1 MIRNDIPRSII
12 GHLIA
17 DFIDVWLDELIFGEW
32 GSVLSGFSII
42 VEIIGL
48 IILVKRII
56 MVIMHVKEIKFKL
69 EGLIISV

>member
-1 MIRNDIPRSII
+1 MIRNDIPRIII

-69 EGLIISV
+69 EGLIILV